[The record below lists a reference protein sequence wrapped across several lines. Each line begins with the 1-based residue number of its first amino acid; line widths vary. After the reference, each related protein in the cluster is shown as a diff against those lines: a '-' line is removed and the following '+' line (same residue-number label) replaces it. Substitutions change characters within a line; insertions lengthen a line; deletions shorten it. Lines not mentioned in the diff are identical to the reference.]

1 MSKKIALTL
10 IFSLLIMCICPVT
23 YAQGKVADIL
33 AGKQDYLLLATVVD
47 FDDSSIIVAPYHV
60 IHTEGDGEN
69 EPSLNSNIS
78 IEKFRYSYCHEHSDI
93 TTSPKAGDNI
103 FISIN
108 ENGSGYSMANGAY
121 KISSVDYKL
130 LTFYASE
137 SMKDSDCLAEIV
149 ALAYFV
155 RTDGSMRD
163 FHFENDKL
171 TTYIDGKTLTLYP
184 TENLTETITF
194 LNIQGK
200 VMDNVKTKDV
210 IIDGEE
216 PMEESEDYRWIIAYG
231 IIILG
236 VLVGGIVVYNATAM
250 DILNRK
256 RDRKETN

>member
-1 MSKKIALTL
+1 MKKITAML
-10 IFSLLIMCICPVT
+10 ISIILILCTCPIS
-23 YAQGKVADIL
+23 YAQGSVADIL

-47 FDDSSIIVAPYHV
+47 FDDSSVIVAPYHV
-60 IHTEGDGEN
+60 IHMDDESSN
-69 EPSLNSNIS
+69 MPSLNENIS

-93 TTSPKAGDNI
+93 NTAPKAGDNI

-108 ENGSGYSMANGAY
+108 ENGAKYTMANGAY

-137 SMKDSDCLAEIV
+137 SMRDSECLAEIV

-163 FHFENDKL
+163 FRFENGTL
-171 TTYIDGKTLTLYP
+171 TAYIDERPLTLYP
-184 TENLTETITF
+184 SDNIAETVTF

-200 VMDNVKTKDV
+200 VMDTVKTKDV

-216 PMEESEDYRWIIAYG
+216 PIEEQEDYRWLISYG
-231 IIILG
+231 IIFVG
-236 VLVGGIVVYNATAM
+236 VLVGGIVVYNATAT

-256 RDRKETN
+256 KDRKEAK